1 VGDTIVVAVLLLLLC
16 RVRTKGLFLAANVVG
31 RRDDVVVV
39 LFRVVVVFGVDAKVA
54 SVREAE
60 EVTNFCG
67 LLLMQMLLINA
78 DLVVNNLLNMSYYDV
93 VVLR

>member
-1 VGDTIVVAVLLLLLC
+1 VVAVLLLLLR